1 MEVGLLWLAQ
11 VLHPPG
17 PCITQKDD
25 SHFQICMQI
34 IPVQVS
40 ESKIGPLS

>member
-1 MEVGLLWLAQ
+1 MAFTSFTS
-11 VLHPPG
+11 PS

-25 SHFQICMQI
+25 SHFQIYMQI
-34 IPVQVS
+34 FPLVEVS